1 MLQVPLLGLCR
12 SDQCSNTSLLAER
25 GREKLEVSVVG
36 ETTPRTLSAITYI
49 YMRSNLP
56 PEFILRYNSLVV
68 TIRKYP
74 YTVVRLSTFVASIL
88 LFAYGYLIIVR
99 SNQISLSQHSRYIL
113 RTSKVQISMGRA
125 ALHRLLSGHGELD
138 FVVERVIV
146 RIGGHYTAV

>member
-36 ETTPRTLSAITYI
+36 ETTPRTLSAITYM
-49 YMRSNLP
+49 YMRSNLLAR
-56 PEFILRYNSLVV
+56 IHSSLQFTRCNYSQVPV
-68 TIRKYP
+68 Q
-74 YTVVRLSTFVASIL
+74 RLSTFVASIL